1 VINKFEHEIEVDKLT
16 YLGSMMTSI
25 GGTENEVKAWIK
37 KAVTAFIQLYPV
49 WRAREISIETKLKV
63 LKSNV
68 KFVLLFA
75 CETWKS
81 TKKYF
86 KRLTDLHK

>member
-1 VINKFEHEIEVDKLT
+1 
-16 YLGSMMTSI
+16 MMTSI
-25 GGTENEVKAWIK
+25 GGTGNEVKAQIK

-63 LKSNV
+63 FKSNV

-75 CETWKS
+75 CETWKY
-81 TKKYF
+81 TKEYF